1 MSRRPPVAV
10 ARAGRL
16 VGTPA
21 ARELVPTVP
30 GQSARWHIHDYPGP
44 YCRWNYHPQYEIHL
58 IQHSSGRFI
67 VGDCIDTF
75 AAGQLTL
82 IGSNLPHHW
91 ISDTVPGEHVSDRDV
106 VFQFHPTWVAGC
118 RRLVPE
124 FAALDPLLRRA
135 ARGLAFD
142 PDTAH
147 AATPHLIAI
156 GDRTG
161 LERLAA
167 IVGLLTATR
176 AGSSR
181 TDPHAGSSSG
191 ATSRRRP
198 PTAGKRARRRRSA
211 DVREPRPVPPR
222 GNRPRPALPPQ
233 TGPRGD
239 CGVTRSGCPRTA
251 VSSGAPG
258 ASLEREVD
266 ARGVRK
272 FLLYTRYVG

>member
-147 AATPHLIAI
+147 AATPHLMAI

-167 IVGLLTATR
+167 IVGLLTVTR

-181 TDPHAGSSSG
+181 TDPHAGQR
-191 ATSRRRP
+191 AAVPTDRHRRSRHRRP
-198 PTAGKRARRRRSA
+198 GDELHRHVVRGRDDGGSSRHGR
-211 DVREPRPVPPR
+211 DVGVEILAVPHPYR
-222 GNRPRPALPPQ
+222 GTDLQRD
-233 TGPRGD
+233 GP
-239 CGVTRSGCPRTA
+239 
-251 VSSGAPG
+251 
-258 ASLEREVD
+258 
-266 ARGVRK
+266 
-272 FLLYTRYVG
+272 

>member
-91 ISDTVPGEHVSDRDV
+91 ISDTVPVSTS
-106 VFQFHPTWVAGC
+106 PT
-118 RRLVPE
+118 
-124 FAALDPLLRRA
+124 
-135 ARGLAFD
+135 
-142 PDTAH
+142 
-147 AATPHLIAI
+147 ATP
-156 GDRTG
+156 
-161 LERLAA
+161 
-167 IVGLLTATR
+167 
-176 AGSSR
+176 
-181 TDPHAGSSSG
+181 SSSSTRPG
-191 ATSRRRP
+191 SPAADASSQSSPLSTRCCAGPPGVSRSTPTRP
-198 PTAGKRARRRRSA
+198 T
-211 DVREPRPVPPR
+211 PRH
-222 GNRPRPALPPQ
+222 L
-233 TGPRGD
+233 T
-239 CGVTRSGCPRTA
+239 
-251 VSSGAPG
+251 
-258 ASLEREVD
+258 
-266 ARGVRK
+266 
-272 FLLYTRYVG
+272 